1 MRNKLKLNKVSLWSV
16 SLYERFIKIKLNR
29 CHGKSVIGFQYS
41 LVTQMADRSQTSTGV
56 SLYVYGELHKVL
68 TLPATLLLA
77 KNISVMSL

>member
-1 MRNKLKLNKVSLWSV
+1 MIKLRVWSFLL
-16 SLYERFIKIKLNR
+16 SERFTLLFFCTDAMQNL
-29 CHGKSVIGFQYS
+29 SYVFQYS